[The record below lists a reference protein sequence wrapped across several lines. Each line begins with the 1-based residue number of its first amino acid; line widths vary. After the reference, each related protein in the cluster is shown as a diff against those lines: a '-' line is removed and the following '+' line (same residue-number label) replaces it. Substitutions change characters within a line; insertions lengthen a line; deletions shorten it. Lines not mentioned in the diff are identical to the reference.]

1 MGIGRFAGSFCSV
14 GPHSILAVLPII
26 TDSAIIN
33 WNWLICLNATKQAMA
48 VLNIEVGENT
58 PILRE
63 KASPVEQIS
72 ANTSK
77 LVQDMFETMRSA
89 QGIGLAAPQVG
100 VSNRII
106 AVDINDYHPEIPPI
120 ALINPVITRATGE
133 ELGEEGC
140 LSLPG
145 YRGIVRRAMDV
156 TVKGLL
162 LNTDEVEFEASG
174 LMARVLQHE
183 IDHLDG
189 VLFID
194 RLILE
199 DQELLETQP
208 ERMKRTASE

>member
-1 MGIGRFAGSFCSV
+1 
-14 GPHSILAVLPII
+14 
-26 TDSAIIN
+26 
-33 WNWLICLNATKQAMA
+33 MA
-48 VLNIEVGENT
+48 VLNIVVGENT

-72 ANTSK
+72 ANVSK

-106 AVDINDYHPEIPPI
+106 AIDINDYHPEIPPI
-120 ALINPVITRATGE
+120 ALINPVITRAAGE

-156 TVKGLL
+156 TVKGML

-208 ERMKRTASE
+208 ERIKCTVGE

>member
-1 MGIGRFAGSFCSV
+1 
-14 GPHSILAVLPII
+14 
-26 TDSAIIN
+26 
-33 WNWLICLNATKQAMA
+33 MA

-63 KASPVEQIS
+63 KSLPVEQIS
-72 ANTSK
+72 ANLTD
-77 LVQDMFETMRSA
+77 LVQDMYETMRSA

-100 VSNRII
+100 VSKRII
-106 AVDINDYHPEIPPI
+106 VIDINDYHPEILPI
-120 ALINPVITRATGE
+120 ALINPAITRAVGE

-145 YRGIVRRAMDV
+145 YRGIVRRATDV

-162 LNTDEVEFEASG
+162 PTADEVEFEASG

-194 RLILE
+194 RLIPE

-208 ERMKRTASE
+208 EKIERTASE